1 MSALATRLNYIN
13 PTREEIGDIDA
24 ILAAAR
30 ARDARQRAL
39 LGRFNL
45 APPAPKPVEKKPE
58 PEPVAVPPEVV
69 IPPQSTIVAYFNGEA
84 VTRDYLFVATN
95 PQAVT
100 AADCIKYICLTE
112 GFTKADMLG
121 HSRTYKLAY
130 ARQKITYLI
139 RIYTALSYP
148 EIGRRLGGRDHSTAI
163 HSVHKISEHI
173 RQGKYAPPTP
183 EQIVRLVRP
192 AAFQQ
197 EAGE

>member
-30 ARDARQRAL
+30 ARDARQKAL

-45 APPAPKPVEKKPE
+45 APPAPKPVQKQPE
-58 PEPVAVPPEVV
+58 PEPVVIPPEVIV
-69 IPPQSTIVAYFNGEA
+69 SPQSDIVAYYNGEP
-84 VTRDYLFVATN
+84 VSRDYIFVSTN

-100 AADCIKYICLTE
+100 AADCIKYICMTE
-112 GFTKADMLG
+112 GCTKADMLG

-139 RIYTALSYP
+139 RTYTALSYP

-163 HSVHKISEHI
+163 HSVHKISEHV
-173 RQGKYAPPTP
+173 RLGKYAPPTP
-183 EQIVRLVRP
+183 EQIISLVRP
-192 AAFQQ
+192 AALQQ

>member
-1 MSALATRLNYIN
+1 MSNLATRVNYIN

-45 APPAPKPVEKKPE
+45 APPAPKPVEKPVVEQPE
-58 PEPVAVPPEVV
+58 PTPVAVPPEVL
-69 IPPQSTIVAYFNGEA
+69 IPPQSPIVAYFNGEA

-112 GFTKADMLG
+112 GFTKADMIG

-139 RIYTALSYP
+139 RTYTALSYP
-148 EIGRRLGGRDHSTAI
+148 EIWSSLGRTRPLNRDS
-163 HSVHKISEHI
+163 
-173 RQGKYAPPTP
+173 
-183 EQIVRLVRP
+183 
-192 AAFQQ
+192 
-197 EAGE
+197 